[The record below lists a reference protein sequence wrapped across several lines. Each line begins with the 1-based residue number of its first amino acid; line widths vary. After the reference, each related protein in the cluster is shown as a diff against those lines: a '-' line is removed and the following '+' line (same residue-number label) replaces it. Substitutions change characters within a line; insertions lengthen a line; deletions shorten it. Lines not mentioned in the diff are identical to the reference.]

1 MALGQKF
8 YNINYK
14 DSLKKNR
21 DLKSIEKVHL
31 RIVSDYKNGKLECLS
46 IIEDSDDLNRIKSIA
61 EKFKNYDNVLIIGT
75 GGSSLGG
82 KTLVSLKR
90 NHFIDNKKP
99 KFFFIENIDHNPLTE
114 LMQTIDLKKTAII
127 VISKSG
133 ETIETLCQF
142 FFVREF
148 FKKKNISLVKKTLV
162 ITEEKQSTLKKIQES
177 SKFIFLKHSSKI
189 GGRYSIFSSVGL
201 IPAYL
206 ANINIKDLRKGAFLV
221 LQEMFK
227 VKKIQ
232 NFSPAVSALNN
243 SHLMKKGINQCVLM
257 PYSDSLYNFAVW
269 FRQLWAE
276 SIGKNGQGSTPINSI
291 GTIDQH
297 SQLQLYLDGP
307 RNKFIHIIGVEKN
320 NSFKLNC
327 KTKDFLFE
335 KLHNKRMN
343 ELLDA
348 EKEATF
354 QTFRK
359 KGIPTRMINLKN
371 TNEKTI
377 GSLLMH
383 FILET
388 IYTCYFLDVD
398 PFNQPAV
405 EEGKK
410 LALKFLKNEKN

>member
-1 MALGQKF
+1 M
-8 YNINYK
+8 
-14 DSLKKNR
+14 
-21 DLKSIEKVHL
+21 
-31 RIVSDYKNGKLECLS
+31 
-46 IIEDSDDLNRIKSIA
+46 
-61 EKFKNYDNVLIIGT
+61 
-75 GGSSLGG
+75 
-82 KTLVSLKR
+82 
-90 NHFIDNKKP
+90 
-99 KFFFIENIDHNPLTE
+99 
-114 LMQTIDLKKTAII
+114 
-127 VISKSG
+127 
-133 ETIETLCQF
+133 
-142 FFVREF
+142 
-148 FKKKNISLVKKTLV
+148 
-162 ITEEKQSTLKKIQES
+162 
-177 SKFIFLKHSSKI
+177 
-189 GGRYSIFSSVGL
+189 

-206 ANINIKDLRKGAFLV
+206 ANINIKDIRKGAFLI

-232 NFSPAVSALNN
+232 DFSPAVSALNH
-243 SHLMKKGINQCVLM
+243 SHLIKKGFNQCVLM
-257 PYSDSLYNFAVW
+257 PYSDSLNNFAVW

-307 RNKFIHIIGVEKN
+307 RNKFINIIGVEKN

-343 ELLDA
+343 ELFDA

-354 QTFRK
+354 QTFIK
-359 KGIPTRMINLKN
+359 KGIPTRMINLNN
-371 TNEKTI
+371 TNEMNI

-388 IYTCYFLDVD
+388 IYTCYFLDID

-410 LALKFLKNEKN
+410 LALEFLKNEKN